1 MNNNPF
7 EIAKFQLAQ
16 AAKIS
21 GIDKNFVERLMH
33 IDRYVEVDIPVIMDD
48 GSQKFFTGFRSQHN
62 NARGPYKGGIRYHEQ
77 VSLDEVRALSFWM
90 SFKNAVVNVPFG
102 GGKGGI
108 IVDPKKLSEGELER
122 LSRGFVRKIAKFIGP
137 NYDVPAPDV
146 NTNGKIM
153 GWMLDE
159 FEKVIGT
166 KAPATFTGKLLGRG
180 GSEGRE
186 EATGFGGGIVLREVI
201 KSKLAGINKGST
213 VAIQGFGNV
222 AIHMAEAID
231 SLGLKIVALS
241 DSRGGIYNKVGFD
254 IKEVEKFKKETGMLT
269 GFNGSSK
276 ITNERLL
283 ISDVDILIPAAL
295 ENVLTGKNASKIK
308 AKLIIEMANGP
319 TTTEADR
326 ILKKKGVFVIPD
338 ILANSGGVATS
349 YYEWYQN
356 IHNEKWSKKSVL
368 DKLDKQMVSAFNDV
382 MTVRNK
388 FKTDFRSAAY
398 ILASQRIYKAEKKGL
413 NR

>member
-7 EIAKFQLAQ
+7 ETAKFQLTQ
-16 AAKIS
+16 SAKIS
-21 GIDKNFVERLMH
+21 KINPDFVERLLR
-33 IDRYVEVDIPVIMDD
+33 IDRYVEVEIPVIMDD

-62 NARGPYKGGIRYHEQ
+62 NARGPYKGGIRFHEQ

-102 GGKGGI
+102 GGKGGV
-108 IVDPKKLSEGELER
+108 IVNPKNLSEGELER
-122 LSRGFVRKIAKFIGP
+122 LSRGFIKKIYKIIGP
-137 NYDVPAPDV
+137 DFDVPAPDV

-159 FEKVIGT
+159 YEKIIGK
-166 KAPATFTGKLLGRG
+166 KAPATFTGKSLAMG

-186 EATGFGGGIVLREVI
+186 EATGFGGGVVLREVI
-201 KSKLAGINKGST
+201 KSKSAKVTKGST

-222 AIHMAEAID
+222 AIHMAEAINN
-231 SLGLKIVALS
+231 LGLKIVALS
-241 DSRGGIYNKVGFD
+241 DSRGGIYDSRGFD
-254 IKEVEKFKKETGMLT
+254 LKAVEKFKKETGALS
-269 GFNGSSK
+269 GFKGSKK
-276 ITNERLL
+276 ITNEALL
-283 ISDVDILIPAAL
+283 TLKVDVLVPAAL

-308 AKLIIEMANGP
+308 AKLVVEMANGP

-326 ILKKKGVFVIPD
+326 ILKKKGVVVIPD

-349 YYEWYQN
+349 YFEWYQN
-356 IHNEKWSKKSVL
+356 IHDEKWSKEKVL
-368 DKLDKQMVSAFNDV
+368 NKLDSLMVSAFNDV
-382 MTVRNK
+382 TATKKR

-398 ILASQRIYKAEKKGL
+398 ILASQRIYDAEKK
-413 NR
+413 